1 MLKHALVAAEASS
14 TNFADIDVEPWMWL
28 ALVGFIFALL
38 LVDLLVFHRE
48 AHVAGTREAAI
59 ESGVWIAIGLG
70 FTFVVWW
77 GFGSAAAGEY
87 VSGYLIEKSLSIDN
101 VFVWALILSYF
112 VVPRKYQHRVLFWG
126 IFGALL
132 LRAVFIFAG
141 VALIERFEWILYV
154 FGAFLL
160 YTAAKLLF
168 SNDKEMDPSQSRFL
182 KVIRRVVPS
191 SDEFDGQKLF
201 TRINGRRL
209 ATPLF
214 AVLLLIEATDVIFA
228 VDSVPAVL
236 AVSREQFIVFSS
248 NAFAIL
254 GLRALYFLLA
264 DLHARF
270 SYLQQGLAIILAFVG
285 VKMIIAELPGVEY
298 HIPTPISL
306 LVIALVLAASIVF
319 SLKKPVRHESP
330 HFPAMPASRKYSDRS
345 PMMAKAFDEK
355 TRNGSRLTARMAG
368 TESTA
373 KITSVASMR
382 TSTVNRGVASRLPFS
397 LVKSFCPS

>member
-1 MLKHALVAAEASS
+1 MVSTLLVAAEESS
-14 TNFADIDVEPWMWL
+14 RNFAQLDVDPWMWG
-28 ALVGFIFALL
+28 ALLGLILALL

-48 AHVAGTREAAI
+48 AHDIGTREAAI
-59 ESGVWIAIGLG
+59 ESSVWIAIGLG
-70 FTFVVWW
+70 FTGVVWW
-77 GFGSAAAGEY
+77 GFGGAAAGEY

-112 VVPRKYQHRVLFWG
+112 GVPRKYQHRVLFWG
-126 IFGALL
+126 IFGALV

-141 VALIERFEWILYV
+141 VALIERFNWVLYI

-160 YTAAKLLF
+160 YTAGKLLI
-168 SNDKEMDPSQSRFL
+168 SGDDEVDPSKSRFL
-182 KVIRRVVPS
+182 KVIRRIVPS
-191 SDEFDGQKLF
+191 SNEFDGQRLF
-201 TRINGRRL
+201 TKVNGKRL

-214 AVLLLIEATDVIFA
+214 AVLVLIEGTDVIFA

-236 AVSREQFIVFSS
+236 AVSREQFLVFSS

-285 VKMIIAELPGVEY
+285 IKMIIAELPGVEY

-306 LVIALVLAASIVF
+306 LVIALVLTASIVF
-319 SLKKPVRHESP
+319 SLRRQPVHDSVDFPEDHPPPPVHE
-330 HFPAMPASRKYSDRS
+330 R
-345 PMMAKAFDEK
+345 
-355 TRNGSRLTARMAG
+355 
-368 TESTA
+368 
-373 KITSVASMR
+373 
-382 TSTVNRGVASRLPFS
+382 
-397 LVKSFCPS
+397 